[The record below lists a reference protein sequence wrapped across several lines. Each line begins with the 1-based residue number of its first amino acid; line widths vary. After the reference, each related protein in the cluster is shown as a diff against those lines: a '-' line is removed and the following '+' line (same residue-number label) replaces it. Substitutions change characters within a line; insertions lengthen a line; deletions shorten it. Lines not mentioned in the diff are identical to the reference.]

1 MRCLARVLG
10 HRSVGGCRAQI
21 AESGA
26 EVTSLSQESPAHP
39 ASLRDVLN
47 ALHDCGM
54 RSDVRA
60 VPRSL

>member
-1 MRCLARVLG
+1 MAWDTVRLLARFE
-10 HRSVGGCRAQI
+10 QI

-47 ALHDCGM
+47 ALQECGM
-54 RSDVRA
+54 RFADVRA
-60 VPRSL
+60 VARWL